1 MTKLRSLCEET
12 GIGILLVSHLKK
24 PSGDKGWEDGL
35 QISLNSL
42 RGSAGIAQLSDIC
55 IGVERNQQ
63 GENPDVS
70 TIRVLKNRFT
80 GETGIATYV
89 HYNKETGRM
98 TEVQDPTV
106 FEDETEEVTEDF

>member
-1 MTKLRSLCEET
+1 M
-12 GIGILLVSHLKK
+12 GIILVSHLKK

-63 GENPDVS
+63 GDNPDVS

-80 GETGIATYV
+80 GETGIAWIRPLQQNNWKNDRSPRPY
-89 HYNKETGRM
+89 GL
-98 TEVQDPTV
+98 
-106 FEDETEEVTEDF
+106 

>member
-1 MTKLRSLCEET
+1 MTKAGKT
-12 GIGILLVSHLKK
+12 
-24 PSGDKGWEDGL
+24 GL

-63 GENPDVS
+63 GDNPDVS
-70 TIRVLKNRFT
+70 LIRVLKNRFT
-80 GETGIATYV
+80 GETGIAALTSITT
-89 HYNKETGRM
+89 KTTGRM

-106 FEDETEEVTEDF
+106 FQDETEEVTEDF

>member
-63 GENPDVS
+63 GDNPDVS
-70 TIRVLKNRFT
+70 TIRVLKNIYRRNRHRHLRSLQQRNWKNDRSPRPY
-80 GETGIATYV
+80 GL
-89 HYNKETGRM
+89 
-98 TEVQDPTV
+98 
-106 FEDETEEVTEDF
+106 

>member
-1 MTKLRSLCEET
+1 M
-12 GIGILLVSHLKK
+12 GIILVSHLKK

-63 GENPDVS
+63 GDNPDVS

-80 GETGIATYV
+80 GDTGIAGYL
-89 HYNKETGRM
+89 HYNKTTGRM

-106 FEDETEEVTEDF
+106 FQGRNRRSHRRLLTRHI